1 MIIKTFSGSRS
12 REVRELVIGVLNGE
26 GFEYD
31 PVKDFDLDDIEK
43 YYLMNGGIFYTGI
56 MNGDII
62 GTSAVRKID
71 DSKCEI
77 KRIYLKKEFRG
88 RGFGRELF
96 FKALEYA
103 EKNFSTVVLKTDAGL
118 KDSINMYLKNGF
130 SVVKKEGHFVHFEKK
145 FPY

>member
-1 MIIKTFSGSRS
+1 MIIKTFSSS
-12 REVRELVIGVLNGE
+12 QAREVRELIIGVLNGE

-43 YYLMNGGIFYTGI
+43 YYLRNGGIFYTAI
-56 MNGDII
+56 MDGDTI

-71 DSKCEI
+71 NSRCEI
-77 KRIYLKKEFRG
+77 KRIYLKKGFRG

-96 FKALEYA
+96 LKALEYA
-103 EKNFSTVVLKTDAGL
+103 EENYPAIVLKTDAGL

-130 SVVKKEGHFVHFEKK
+130 SVVKEEGQVIHFEKK
-145 FPY
+145 VPY

>member
-1 MIIKTFSGSRS
+1 
-12 REVRELVIGVLNGE
+12 
-26 GFEYD
+26 
-31 PVKDFDLDDIEK
+31 
-43 YYLMNGGIFYTGI
+43 

-71 DSKCEI
+71 KSKCEI

-103 EKNFSTVVLKTDAGL
+103 EENYPTVVLKTDAGL

-130 SVVKKEGHFVHFEKK
+130 SAVKKEGHFVHFEKK
-145 FPY
+145 VAY